1 MKKCGVNVIP
11 TRDGQYAIQYIIRGA
26 NKKLISEIDSII
38 FRGQCEYYG
47 ILPDIPNGFSFNITK
62 ATDCTVIMYGMP
74 EGAVNRIGI
83 KVADKLGVILNINKY
98 EYV

>member
-1 MKKCGVNVIP
+1 MKKCVNVIP
-11 TRDGQYAIQYIIRGA
+11 TEDGQYAIQYIIGGV

-62 ATDCTVIMYGMP
+62 ATDCTVIMHGMS
-74 EGAVNRIGI
+74 EGAVNRIGT

>member
-1 MKKCGVNVIP
+1 MKKSVNVIP
-11 TRDGQYAIQYIIRGA
+11 TRDGQYAIQYIIGGA

-62 ATDCTVIMYGMP
+62 ATDCTVIMHGMP
-74 EGAVNRIGI
+74 ENVVNKIGT
-83 KVADKLGVILNINKY
+83 KVANKLGVILNIDSY
-98 EYV
+98 DYV

>member
-1 MKKCGVNVIP
+1 MKKCVNVIP
-11 TRDGQYAIQYIIRGA
+11 TRDGQYAIQYIIGGA

-47 ILPDIPNGFSFNITK
+47 ILPDIPNGFSFNVTN
-62 ATDCTVIMYGMP
+62 ATDCTVIMHGMS
-74 EGAVNRIGI
+74 EGAVNRIGA
-83 KVADKLGVILNINKY
+83 KVADKLGVILNINNY